1 MKRKLAIDSR
11 ELIVAF
17 EYAEGIQAYLDLET
31 GAIVQISDDAFSD
44 LENLPVD
51 EDDDLETALQNV
63 EDWQQEILR
72 EAIPIQEGLGARYLK
87 IPQID
92 SFEDYRDMADFIA
105 TIEDDHRREL
115 LEVAIRGKGAF
126 RRFKDVL
133 YSYPDERE
141 RWFAFQEEEMQ
152 RRVIHWLNAKNIELD
167 ESNNR
172 SG

>member
-1 MKRKLAIDSR
+1 MKRKLPIDSR
-11 ELIVAF
+11 ELIFAF

-31 GAIVQISDDAFSD
+31 GAIVQISDEAFSD

-72 EAIPIQEGLGARYLK
+72 EAIPIQEGLGTRYLK

-133 YSYPDERE
+133 YNYPDERE
-141 RWFAFQEEEMQ
+141 GWFALKEEEM
-152 RRVIHWLNAKNIELD
+152 RRRAMRWLEANGIEL
-167 ESNNR
+167 EELK
-172 SG
+172 